1 MASPSPSLS
10 VLNLFRVAEIRKRI
24 GVTAILLLVYRV
36 GYHIPLPGLDL
47 TNIEKVRNMQG
58 TKANLFG
65 MMSQLTGSSILQ
77 FDLFSLGVMPYISAS
92 IILSLLVKVVPALEA
107 LSKEGQVGQ
116 KKINQYTRYLTV
128 PICIMQAVFIYTG
141 VIAANYGNYNLL
153 PEGWGWGA
161 SR

>member
-1 MASPSPSLS
+1 MAQATQSLS
-10 VLNLFRVAEIRKRI
+10 FLNLFKVPELRNRI
-24 GVTAILLLVYRV
+24 GMTCLLLFIYRL

-47 TNIEKVRNMQG
+47 SGVDEVRRRIEAS
-58 TKANLFG
+58 KANLFG

-107 LSKEGQVGQ
+107 LQKEGQVGQ

-128 PICIMQAVFIYTG
+128 PICLLQATFVYTG
-141 VIAANYGNYNLL
+141 VIASNYGNYNLL
-153 PEGWGWGA
+153 PEGFGM
-161 SR
+161 S